1 MADSVQARGDVAVRA
16 GVAADAVGGSVV
28 PGGAEAATSGGGTAA
43 AEGEAPTGEVVD
55 LMATLKASVE
65 AAKKRRAAEKHAS

>member
-28 PGGAEAATSGGGTAA
+28 PGGAEAATSGGGAA
-43 AEGEAPTGEVVD
+43 AVEGEAPT
-55 LMATLKASVE
+55 
-65 AAKKRRAAEKHAS
+65 